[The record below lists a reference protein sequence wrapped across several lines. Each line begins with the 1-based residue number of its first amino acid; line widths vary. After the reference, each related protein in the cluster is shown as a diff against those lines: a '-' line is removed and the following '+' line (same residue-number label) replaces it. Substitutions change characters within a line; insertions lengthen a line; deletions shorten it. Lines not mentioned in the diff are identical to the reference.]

1 MGDYEVR
8 PLTVDTWDAF
18 EAFVEKHG
26 GVWGGCWCTWFH
38 TMPSEKARDADANH
52 ALKRRL
58 VAEGRAHAALVFDGE
73 VAIGWCQYGAPAEL
87 PNIYHRK
94 QYDQEAD
101 LVPDYRLTCFFID
114 HHRRKKGVATAA
126 LAGALDL
133 IAEAGGGIVE
143 GYPED
148 TTEKDKAGKKI
159 SASFLYNGTRKMFED
174 AGFEYVRAKG
184 TKNCVMRTTVPP
196 R

>member
-1 MGDYEVR
+1 MS
-8 PLTVDTWDAF
+8 F
-18 EAFVEKHG
+18 
-26 GVWGGCWCTWFH
+26 
-38 TMPSEKARDADANH
+38 EKARDADENR

-58 VAEGRAHAALVFDGE
+58 VQEGRAHAALVFEDDA
-73 VAIGWCQYGAPAEL
+73 AIGWCQYGAPVDL

-94 QYDQEAD
+94 QYDGQAD

-114 HHRRKKGVATAA
+114 RHRRKKGVASAA

-133 IAEAGGGIVE
+133 IADAGGGIVE
-143 GYPED
+143 AYPED

-174 AGFEYVRAKG
+174 AGFQYVRAKG
-184 TKNCVMRTTVPP
+184 TKNCVMRMTVPP